1 MNSDAPS
8 KISAGLPPQLGS
20 AVMQLRN
27 RGYTDS
33 ELIRRGIR
41 LVAKEEGILLGGTA

>member
-1 MNSDAPS
+1 MGNCTPIRVNAALKSPLSDA
-8 KISAGLPPQLGS
+8 
-20 AVMQLRN
+20 VVQLRE

-41 LVAKEEGILLGGTA
+41 LVAKEEGISLGKIA